1 MSVDLTIEN
10 SEPLYTK
17 KIDVR
22 WADCD
27 ANRHMRHSA
36 YSDMC
41 ADTRIAF
48 LSEIGM
54 TPEWFEKNK
63 MGPVL
68 FREETD
74 YKKEAHMG
82 ERMTVAVEVGEPTG
96 FTKTVQMLQRL
107 YNAEGELSA
116 EHRCVVGFMDLS
128 IRKVVELPEKIKELY
143 LLDTEVVPA

>member
-63 MGPVL
+63 L
-68 FREETD
+68 
-74 YKKEAHMG
+74 
-82 ERMTVAVEVGEPTG
+82 
-96 FTKTVQMLQRL
+96 
-107 YNAEGELSA
+107 
-116 EHRCVVGFMDLS
+116 
-128 IRKVVELPEKIKELY
+128 
-143 LLDTEVVPA
+143 